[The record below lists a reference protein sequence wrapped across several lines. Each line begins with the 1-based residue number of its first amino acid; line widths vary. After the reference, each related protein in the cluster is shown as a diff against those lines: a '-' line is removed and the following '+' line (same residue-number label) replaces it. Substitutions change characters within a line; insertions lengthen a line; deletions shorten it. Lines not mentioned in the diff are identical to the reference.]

1 MEIGT
6 KIGNLR
12 RVNKLSQPELAFK
25 LNISQTALSEIE
37 SGKTKKN

>member
-12 RVNKLSQPELAFK
+12 RKNKLSQPELAFK
-25 LNISQTALSEIE
+25 LDISQAALSEI
-37 SGKTKKN
+37 